1 MPESPEVET
10 IARNLRDGTAGCF
23 AIPGLTISGFKLS
36 WQKTL
41 VEPTVEVL
49 NTLLP
54 GQVVKSITRRAK
66 YLIVTLSR
74 YSILIHL
81 RMSGDLLTCADDIDP
96 GLNHIR
102 FELEFLEGGR
112 LLFNDPRKF
121 GRIWV
126 VEDTKAILGRLGPEP
141 LDESFTVEDF
151 FGLLQKKKRIIKSLL
166 LDQTFIAGLGNIYT
180 DESLHLAGIHPLS
193 ISKNLN
199 FKTSKKLLE
208 SIRQV
213 LNDGIY
219 RNGSSIDWVY
229 RGGEYQ
235 NNFRVYGRTGQNCNV
250 CGTIIERIV
259 VSQRGTHLC
268 PKCQVLYQTRE
279 KD

>member
-10 IARNLRDGTAGCF
+10 IARNLREGTAGCF
-23 AIPGLTISGFKLS
+23 AIPGLTISGYKS
-36 WQKTL
+36 YWQKTL
-41 VEPTVEVL
+41 AEPTTEL
-49 NTLLP
+49 LDQLLP
-54 GQVVKSITRRAK
+54 GQVVKEVKRRGK
-66 YLIVTLSR
+66 YLVLTLSR
-74 YSILIHL
+74 HTVLIHL
-81 RMSGDLLTCADDIDP
+81 RMSGDLLTCVDDFDP
-96 GLNHIR
+96 GLKHIR

-126 VEDTKAILGRLGPEP
+126 VEDTQTILGKLGPEP
-141 LDESFTVEDF
+141 LDESFTSEEF
-151 FGLLQKKKRIIKSLL
+151 FNLLRNKKRIIKSLL
-166 LDQTFIAGLGNIYT
+166 LDQSSIAGLGNIYT
-180 DESLHLAGIHPLS
+180 DESLHLAGIHPLT
-193 ISKNLN
+193 ISKNL
-199 FKTSKKLLE
+199 KYQTSKRLLE

-213 LNDGIY
+213 LNDGIE

-235 NNFRVYGRTGQNCNV
+235 NNFRVYGRTGQACNV

-259 VSQRGTHLC
+259 VGQRGTHLC
-268 PKCQVLYQTRE
+268 PKCQVLYKSRE